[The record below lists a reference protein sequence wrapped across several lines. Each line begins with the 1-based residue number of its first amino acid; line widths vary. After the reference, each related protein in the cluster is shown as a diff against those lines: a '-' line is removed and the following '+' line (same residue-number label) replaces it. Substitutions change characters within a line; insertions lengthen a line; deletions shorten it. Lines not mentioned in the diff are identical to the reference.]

1 MFVQRFKFWMAG
13 LVLMSAALAEAA
25 ECAKPVR
32 GSLVESQ
39 ELSTLSVEQLNAQ
52 LAPLGLQARNAVKLF
67 RVVYET
73 VTPNK
78 AAKPIQASTLI
89 AVPDVP
95 APVFPWVLIQHFT
108 VLGDREAPTVAPFE
122 GLWEASQGFAAVVPD
137 NLGYGAAA
145 GVYNAYLFAK
155 AYEEN
160 GLDALRA
167 ARAFSEAES
176 LNFGPLFL
184 KGYSEGAYATL
195 ALLQKLESDK
205 KQEFQVVAAAPI
217 AGPYDVSSFRQAL
230 LQPQISSIFL
240 NNLILSYETWLTPR
254 LNLDNV
260 YALDVPFI
268 RDLYDGSRIAGEIAP
283 SLPTETKT
291 IFEASFVDDLA
302 LEKPK
307 TRDAKLFLQQL
318 TANSLPRGDWTPRT
332 ATRFFHCV
340 DDDVVPVELTQT
352 TVGRILQK
360 NPAAPVSQELLASPD
375 PQQPYR
381 HASCPLFYSYLS
393 YFAGFLQAPQ

>member
-1 MFVQRFKFWMAG
+1 MFVQRFKYLMASIA
-13 LVLMSAALAEAA
+13 LVSATLADAKD
-25 ECAKPVR
+25 CAKPVR
-32 GSLVESQ
+32 GTVVESQ
-39 ELSTLSVEQLNAQ
+39 ELSMLTVDQLNAQ
-52 LAPLGLQARNAVKLF
+52 LVPLGLQARNAVKLY

-73 VTPNK
+73 VTPDK
-78 AAKPIQASTLI
+78 AATPIQASTLI

-95 APVFPWVLIQHFT
+95 APVFPWVLIQHYT
-108 VLGDREAPTVAPFE
+108 VLGDREAPSVAPFE

-167 ARAFSEAES
+167 ARAFSNKRT

-195 ALLQKLESDK
+195 ALLQKLESDTQ
-205 KQEFQVVAAAPI
+205 QEFTVVAAAPI

-240 NNLILSYETWLTPR
+240 NNLILSYETWMERR
-254 LNLDNV
+254 LNLDKV

-283 SLPTETKT
+283 ALPTETKT
-291 IFEASFVDDLA
+291 VFEASFVDDLG
-302 LEKPK
+302 LEKPR

-318 TANSLPRGDWTPRT
+318 AANSLPRGDWTPRT

-340 DDDVVPVELTQT
+340 DDDVVPVGQTQA
-352 TVGRILQK
+352 TVSRILQK
-360 NPAAPVSQELLASPD
+360 NPAAPVSEEILPSQD
-375 PQQPYR
+375 PAQPYR